1 VLSPFILS
9 ISIIY
14 RTFLKGSTSF
24 KIFCSYVVSLCLFS
38 KLSSF
43 LHDCH
48 STNWRQLFTNWDAL
62 FELLFFWC
70 RFVRKGDAVVVC
82 CEGLIEAH
90 ILSSLWLNKQ
100 VKRHPSGQVWV
111 VRYSHPLNKVRGSI
125 SSCVWRIS
133 FGEHFTLL
141 WTDPVRA
148 WISLNQCPGYRVVY
162 TKKKKKQVKRH

>member
-1 VLSPFILS
+1 MLSPFILS

-100 VKRHPSGQVWV
+100 VKRHPSGHGVSGSV
-111 VRYSHPLNKVRGSI
+111 LSPLKQGSGFDLFLCMKNFFWGALYP
-125 SSCVWRIS
+125 SVDR
-133 FGEHFTLL
+133 
-141 WTDPVRA
+141 
-148 WISLNQCPGYRVVY
+148 PGVNVD
-162 TKKKKKQVKRH
+162 

>member
-90 ILSSLWLNKQ
+90 VLSSLWLNKQ
-100 VKRHPSGQVWV
+100 VKRHPSGHGV
-111 VRYSHPLNKVRGSI
+111 SGSVL
-125 SSCVWRIS
+125 SP
-133 FGEHFTLL
+133 FKQG
-141 WTDPVRA
+141 
-148 WISLNQCPGYRVVY
+148 PGFDLFLCMKNLFWKAFYPSVDRPDASVD
-162 TKKKKKQVKRH
+162 

>member
-100 VKRHPSGQVWV
+100 VKRHPSGHGV
-111 VRYSHPLNKVRGSI
+111 SGSVL
-125 SSCVWRIS
+125 SPFKQGSGFDLFLCMKNLFW
-133 FGEHFTLL
+133 GTLYPSV
-141 WTDPVRA
+141 DR
-148 WISLNQCPGYRVVY
+148 PGASVD
-162 TKKKKKQVKRH
+162 

>member
-100 VKRHPSGQVWV
+100 VKRHPSGHGV
-111 VRYSHPLNKVRGSI
+111 SGSVL
-125 SSCVWRIS
+125 SSLKQGLGFDLFLCMKNLFWGALYPSVDR
-133 FGEHFTLL
+133 
-141 WTDPVRA
+141 
-148 WISLNQCPGYRVVY
+148 PGVNVD
-162 TKKKKKQVKRH
+162 

>member
-1 VLSPFILS
+1 MLSPFILS

-100 VKRHPSGQVWV
+100 VKRHPSGHGVSGSV
-111 VRYSHPLNKVRGSI
+111 PSPLKQ
-125 SSCVWRIS
+125 
-133 FGEHFTLL
+133 
-141 WTDPVRA
+141 DPGFDL
-148 WISLNQCPGYRVVY
+148 SLCMENLSWGALYLSMDRPGASMD
-162 TKKKKKQVKRH
+162 

>member
-1 VLSPFILS
+1 MLSPFILS

-100 VKRHPSGQVWV
+100 VKRHPSGHGVSGSVLSHFKQGPGFDLFLYMKNLFWKAL
-111 VRYSHPLNKVRGSI
+111 YSSMDRPDASV
-125 SSCVWRIS
+125 
-133 FGEHFTLL
+133 
-141 WTDPVRA
+141 D
-148 WISLNQCPGYRVVY
+148 
-162 TKKKKKQVKRH
+162 

>member
-1 VLSPFILS
+1 MLSPFILS

-43 LHDCH
+43 LRDCH

-100 VKRHPSGQVWV
+100 VKRHPSGHGVSGLV
-111 VRYSHPLNKVRGSI
+111 LSPLKQGSRFDLFLCMKNLFWGALYP
-125 SSCVWRIS
+125 SVDR
-133 FGEHFTLL
+133 
-141 WTDPVRA
+141 
-148 WISLNQCPGYRVVY
+148 PGASVD
-162 TKKKKKQVKRH
+162 

>member
-100 VKRHPSGQVWV
+100 VKRHPSGHGVSGLV
-111 VRYSHPLNKVRGSI
+111 LSPLKQGSRFDLFL
-125 SSCVWRIS
+125 CMKNLFW
-133 FGEHFTLL
+133 GTLYPSV
-141 WTDPVRA
+141 DR
-148 WISLNQCPGYRVVY
+148 PGASVD
-162 TKKKKKQVKRH
+162 